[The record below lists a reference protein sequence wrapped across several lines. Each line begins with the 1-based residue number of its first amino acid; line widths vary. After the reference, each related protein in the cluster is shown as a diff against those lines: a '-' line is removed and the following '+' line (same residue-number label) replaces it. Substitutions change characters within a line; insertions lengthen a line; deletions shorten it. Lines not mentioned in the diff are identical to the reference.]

1 MDFPYSVPYPNAFLE
16 NNWEYRIRIQTKN
29 YTFAKA
35 ISNTT
40 NRTSIMKDFLK
51 YTLATIVGLLAC
63 MIIVSIISVVSIIG
77 IAASSSPTTTVSENS
92 LFKLELK
99 GEVTERL
106 VDNPFA
112 SLMSEE
118 QTALGLNEI
127 LSSIQKAAENEYIK
141 GIYLEAG
148 GIMAS
153 PASTE
158 EIRNALV
165 RFKQAGKFVV
175 AYGDNYTE
183 SDYYICSVA
192 DKIILNPQGMV
203 DWHGLASQT
212 IYFKDLLAQLGI
224 DMEVFKVGTYKSAVE
239 PYTSMEMSDENREQI
254 TAYITSIWGNMVDG
268 VSLSRGISAQQL
280 NAYADRYIAFEGA
293 EASLTA
299 GLVDTLLYMDGVKAY
314 LKEKMEVE
322 EDERLA
328 ILSLDEVKN
337 IQKNVPL
344 DKSGNIIAMYYAE
357 GQIVDVPS
365 TGMTTAPE
373 IVGEKVSMDL
383 RKLRDDETVKAVI
396 LRVNSPGGSAFAS
409 EQIWNEVVKLKEKK
423 PVIVSM
429 GDYAASGGYYISC
442 AADTIIAQP
451 NTITGSIGIFG
462 MFPNPHKLINDKLKL
477 NVETVKTNKL
487 ADFGSMSRP
496 FNADERAIM
505 QRYINQGYATFVK
518 RCADGRGMSTSDI
531 EAVAQG
537 RVWTGEMAM
546 ELGLVD
552 LLGDIETAKEI
563 AAEKAGID
571 SYTLLSYPEEQGV
584 FAMLM
589 DQAKESY
596 IETRIGKVAG
606 QFKDEINL
614 IYNLENM
621 SNLQA
626 RLPFFIHLTN

>member
-1 MDFPYSVPYPNAFLE
+1 
-16 NNWEYRIRIQTKN
+16 
-29 YTFAKA
+29 
-35 ISNTT
+35 
-40 NRTSIMKDFLK
+40 MKDFLK
-51 YTLATIVGLLAC
+51 YTLASIVGLMAC
-63 MIIVSIISVVSIIG
+63 TIIITIISIVSIVG
-77 IAASSSPTTTVSENS
+77 IAASSDTTTTVSENS

-99 GEVTERL
+99 GEVTERMI
-106 VDNPFA
+106 DNPFA

-118 QTALGLNEI
+118 QTALGLNDV
-127 LSSIQKAAENEYIK
+127 LSSIQKAAENEHIK

-148 GIMAS
+148 GIMAN
-153 PASTE
+153 PASIE

-165 RFKQAGKFVV
+165 RFKQTGKFVV

-212 IYFKDLLAQLGI
+212 IYFKDLLAQLGV

-254 TAYITSIWGNMVDG
+254 TAYITSIWDNMVDG
-268 VSLSRGISAQQL
+268 VSLSRGISAKQL
-280 NAYADRYIAFEGA
+280 NEYADRYIAFEGA

-299 GLVDTLLYMDGVKAY
+299 GLVDTLLYMDGTKSY
-314 LKEKMEVE
+314 LKQLMDTE
-322 EDERLA
+322 EDDRLA
-328 ILSLDEVKN
+328 VLTLDEVKN

-357 GQIVDVPS
+357 GQIVDAPS
-365 TGMTTAPE
+365 TGMSTAPE

-477 NVETVKTNKL
+477 NIETVKTNKL

-518 RCADGRGMSTSDI
+518 RCADGRSMSTSAI

-552 LLGDIETAKEI
+552 ILGDIETAKEI
-563 AAEKAGID
+563 AAEKAGIE
-571 SYTLLSYPEEQGV
+571 SYTLISYPKEQGA
-584 FAMLM
+584 FDMLLN
-589 DQAKESY
+589 QAKESY

-606 QFKDEINL
+606 QFKDELNL

-621 SNLQA
+621 NKLQA
-626 RLPFFIHLTN
+626 RLPYTIHLTN

>member
-1 MDFPYSVPYPNAFLE
+1 
-16 NNWEYRIRIQTKN
+16 
-29 YTFAKA
+29 
-35 ISNTT
+35 
-40 NRTSIMKDFLK
+40 MKDFLK
-51 YTLATIVGLLAC
+51 YTLASIVGLLAFS
-63 MIIVSIISVVSIIG
+63 IIATVISIVSLVG
-77 IAASSSPTTTVSENS
+77 IAASSSTTTTVSENS

-99 GEVTERL
+99 GEVTERMI
-106 VDNPFA
+106 DNPFA
-112 SLMSEE
+112 SFMSEE
-118 QTALGLNEI
+118 QTALGLNDI

-158 EIRNALV
+158 EIRNALM
-165 RFKQAGKFVV
+165 RFKQTGKFIV

-183 SDYYICSVA
+183 SDYYICSAA
-192 DKIILNPQGMV
+192 DKVILNPQGMV
-203 DWHGLASQT
+203 DWHGMASQT
-212 IYFKDLLAQLGI
+212 IYFKDLLAQVGVE
-224 DMEVFKVGTYKSAVE
+224 MEVFKVGTYKSAVE
-239 PYTSMEMSDENREQI
+239 PYTSMEMSQENREQI
-254 TAYITSIWGNMVDG
+254 TAYITSIWDNMVEG
-268 VSLSRGISAQQL
+268 VSLSRGISTKQL
-280 NAYADRYIAFEGA
+280 NEYADRYIAFEGA

-299 GLVDTLLYMDGVKAY
+299 GLVDTLLYMDGTKAY
-314 LKEKMEVE
+314 LKEKMEIE
-322 EDERLA
+322 EDDRLSVV
-328 ILSLDEVKN
+328 SLEEVKN
-337 IQKNVPL
+337 LQKNVPL

-365 TGMTTAPE
+365 TGMSTTPE

-487 ADFGSMSRP
+487 ADFGSMNRP

-518 RCADGRGMSTSDI
+518 RCADGRGMSTSEI
-531 EAVAQG
+531 EAIAQG

-546 ELGLVD
+546 ERGLVD

-563 AAEKAGID
+563 AAKKAGID
-571 SYTLLSYPEEQGV
+571 SYTLISYPEEKGA

-606 QFKDEINL
+606 QFKDELNL

-626 RLPFFIHLTN
+626 RLPYSIHLIN

>member
-1 MDFPYSVPYPNAFLE
+1 
-16 NNWEYRIRIQTKN
+16 
-29 YTFAKA
+29 
-35 ISNTT
+35 
-40 NRTSIMKDFLK
+40 MKDFLK
-51 YTLATIVGLLAC
+51 YTLASIVGLLAFS
-63 MIIVSIISVVSIIG
+63 IIVTVISIVSLVG
-77 IAASSSPTTTVSENS
+77 IAASSSTTTTVSENS

-99 GEVTERL
+99 GEVTERMI
-106 VDNPFA
+106 DNPFA
-112 SLMSEE
+112 SFMSEE
-118 QTALGLNEI
+118 QTALGLNDI

-158 EIRNALV
+158 EIRNALM
-165 RFKQAGKFVV
+165 RFKQTGKFIV

-212 IYFKDLLAQLGI
+212 IYFKDLLAQLGV

-254 TAYITSIWGNMVDG
+254 TAYITSIWDNMVDG
-268 VSLSRGISAQQL
+268 VSLSRGISAKQL
-280 NAYADRYIAFEGA
+280 NEYADRYIAFEGA

-299 GLVDTLLYMDGVKAY
+299 GLVDTLLYMDGTKSY
-314 LKEKMEVE
+314 LKQLMDTE
-322 EDERLA
+322 EDDRLA
-328 ILSLDEVKN
+328 VLTLDEVKN

-357 GQIVDVPS
+357 GQIVDAPS
-365 TGMTTAPE
+365 TGMSTAPE

-477 NVETVKTNKL
+477 NIETVKTNKL

-518 RCADGRGMSTSDI
+518 RCADGRSMSTSAI

-552 LLGDIETAKEI
+552 ILGDIETAKEI
-563 AAEKAGID
+563 AAEKAGIE
-571 SYTLLSYPEEQGV
+571 SYTLISYPKEQGA
-584 FAMLM
+584 FDMLLT
-589 DQAKESY
+589 QAKESY

-606 QFKDEINL
+606 QFKDELNL

-621 SNLQA
+621 NKLQA
-626 RLPFFIHLTN
+626 RLPYTIHLTN

>member
-1 MDFPYSVPYPNAFLE
+1 
-16 NNWEYRIRIQTKN
+16 
-29 YTFAKA
+29 
-35 ISNTT
+35 
-40 NRTSIMKDFLK
+40 MKDFLK
-51 YTLATIVGLLAC
+51 YTLATIVGLMAC
-63 MIIVSIISVVSIIG
+63 TIIITIISIVSIVG
-77 IAASSSPTTTVSENS
+77 IAASSDTTTTVSENS

-99 GEVTERL
+99 GEVTERMI
-106 VDNPFA
+106 DNPFA

-118 QTALGLNEI
+118 QTALGLNDV

-148 GIMAS
+148 GIMAN

-158 EIRNALV
+158 EIRNALM
-165 RFKQAGKFVV
+165 RFKQTGKFVV

-192 DKIILNPQGMV
+192 DKVILNPQGMV
-203 DWHGLASQT
+203 DWHGMASQT
-212 IYFKDLLAQLGI
+212 IYFKDLLAQLGVE
-224 DMEVFKVGTYKSAVE
+224 MEVFKVGTYKSAVE

-254 TAYITSIWGNMVDG
+254 TAYITSIWDNMVDG
-268 VSLSRGISAQQL
+268 VSLSRGISAKQL
-280 NAYADRYIAFEGA
+280 NEYADRYIAFEGA
-293 EASLTA
+293 EASLKA
-299 GLVDTLLYMDGVKAY
+299 GLVDTLLYMDGVRAY
-314 LKEKMEVE
+314 LKERMEIE
-322 EDERLA
+322 SDERLA
-328 ILSLDEVKN
+328 VLSLDEVKN

-383 RKLRDDETVKAVI
+383 RKLRDDKTVKAVI

-451 NTITGSIGIFG
+451 NTLTGSIGIFG

-487 ADFGSMSRP
+487 ADFGSMNRP
-496 FNADERAIM
+496 FNADERTIM

-518 RCADGRGMSTSDI
+518 RCADGRSMSTSDI
-531 EAVAQG
+531 EAIAQG

-546 ELGLVD
+546 EIGLVD
-552 LLGDIETAKEI
+552 ILGDIETAKEI
-563 AAEKAGID
+563 AAQKAGID
-571 SYTLLSYPEEQGV
+571 SYTLISYPEERGA
-584 FAMLM
+584 FALLM
-589 DQAKESY
+589 DQTKESY

-606 QFKDEINL
+606 QFKDELNL

-621 SNLQA
+621 NNLQA
-626 RLPFFIHLTN
+626 RLPYSIQLIN

>member
-1 MDFPYSVPYPNAFLE
+1 
-16 NNWEYRIRIQTKN
+16 
-29 YTFAKA
+29 
-35 ISNTT
+35 
-40 NRTSIMKDFLK
+40 MKDFLK
-51 YTLATIVGLLAC
+51 YTLASIVGLMAC
-63 MIIVSIISVVSIIG
+63 TIIITIISIVSIVG
-77 IAASSSPTTTVSENS
+77 IAASSDTTTTVSENS

-118 QTALGLNEI
+118 QTALGLNDV

-148 GIMAS
+148 GIMAN
-153 PASTE
+153 PASIE

-165 RFKQAGKFVV
+165 RFKQTGKFVV

-212 IYFKDLLAQLGI
+212 IYFKDLLAQLGV

-254 TAYITSIWGNMVDG
+254 TAYITSIWDNMVDG
-268 VSLSRGISAQQL
+268 VSLSRGISAKQL
-280 NAYADRYIAFEGA
+280 NEYADRYIAFEGA

-299 GLVDTLLYMDGVKAY
+299 GLVDTLLYMDGTKSY
-314 LKEKMEVE
+314 LKQLMDTE
-322 EDERLA
+322 EDDRLA
-328 ILSLDEVKN
+328 VLTLDEVKN

-357 GQIVDVPS
+357 GQIVDAPS
-365 TGMTTAPE
+365 TGMSTAPE

-477 NVETVKTNKL
+477 NIETVKTNKL

-518 RCADGRGMSTSDI
+518 RCADGRSMSTSAI

-552 LLGDIETAKEI
+552 ILGDIETAKEI
-563 AAEKAGID
+563 AAEKAGIE
-571 SYTLLSYPEEQGV
+571 SYTLISYPKEQGA
-584 FAMLM
+584 FDMLLT
-589 DQAKESY
+589 QAKESY

-606 QFKDEINL
+606 QFKDELNL

-621 SNLQA
+621 NKLQA
-626 RLPFFIHLTN
+626 RLPYTIHLTN

>member
-1 MDFPYSVPYPNAFLE
+1 
-16 NNWEYRIRIQTKN
+16 
-29 YTFAKA
+29 
-35 ISNTT
+35 
-40 NRTSIMKDFLK
+40 MKDFLK
-51 YTLATIVGLLAC
+51 YTLATIAGLIVC
-63 MIIVSIISVVSIIG
+63 TIIITVISIVSIVG
-77 IAASSSPTTTVSENS
+77 IAASSDTTTTVSENS

-118 QTALGLNEI
+118 QTALGLNDV

-148 GIMAS
+148 GIMAN
-153 PASTE
+153 PASIE

-165 RFKQAGKFVV
+165 RFKQTGKFVV

-254 TAYITSIWGNMVDG
+254 TAYITSIWDNMVDG
-268 VSLSRGISAQQL
+268 VSLSRGISAKQL
-280 NAYADRYIAFEGA
+280 NEYADRYIAFEGA

-314 LKEKMEVE
+314 LKEKMEIE
-322 EDERLA
+322 NDERLA
-328 ILSLDEVKN
+328 VLSLDEVKN

-344 DKSGNIIAMYYAE
+344 DKSGNIIAIYYAE

-365 TGMTTAPE
+365 TGMTTVPE
-373 IVGEKVSMDL
+373 IIGEKASMDL

-477 NVETVKTNKL
+477 NIETVKTNKL

-518 RCADGRGMSTSDI
+518 RCADGRSMSISAI
-531 EAVAQG
+531 EAIAQG

-552 LLGDIETAKEI
+552 ILGDIETAKEI
-563 AAEKAGID
+563 AAQKAGID
-571 SYTLLSYPEEQGV
+571 SYTLISYPKEQGA
-584 FAMLM
+584 FDMLLN
-589 DQAKESY
+589 QAKESY

-606 QFKDEINL
+606 QFKDELNL

-626 RLPFFIHLTN
+626 RLPYSIHLIN